1 MMKRLGYPRRLL
13 LTRYDLPQ
21 MPKMSTP
28 KNIDST
34 QQDVS
39 ASLLSFFAQNHCL
52 QANSRAALMA
62 RGTVTPLDLSDYD
75 VCSDAGGGDLWEAT
89 GKHEQCQARVCFICF
104 SCTEG

>member
-1 MMKRLGYPRRLL
+1 
-13 LTRYDLPQ
+13 
-21 MPKMSTP
+21 MSTP

-75 VCSDAGGGDLWEAT
+75 VCSDAGGGIF
-89 GKHEQCQARVCFICF
+89 GKPRANMSSVKPVCVLYVFLAPKAK
-104 SCTEG
+104 